1 MVRLC
6 SLSLKLTSD
15 TVQAKLTSLLL
26 AFWCLASSTL
36 ADPKAKAKAKAQL
49 DYYGEYG
56 EYNYADYGDYGP
68 GQYTV
73 NCRAAN
79 EPLTKFSQ
87 SRRRRLL
94 LIETASVLHI
104 KTLC

>member
-1 MVRLC
+1 MVRLQC
-6 SLSLKLTSD
+6 SVQFVKHKLTSD
-15 TVQAKLTSLLL
+15 THQAKLTSLLL
-26 AFWCLASSTL
+26 ALWCLTSSTL

-73 NCRAAN
+73 NCRAAY
-79 EPLTKFSQ
+79 EPLHWRSFHNRGEAPTTSSTRAFS
-87 SRRRRLL
+87 
-94 LIETASVLHI
+94 
-104 KTLC
+104 

>member
-1 MVRLC
+1 MVRLQC
-6 SLSLKLTSD
+6 SVQFVKHKLTAD
-15 TVQAKLTSLLL
+15 THQAKLTSLLL
-26 AFWCLASSTL
+26 ALWCLTSSTL

-73 NCRAAN
+73 LSRAAY
-79 EPLTKFSQ
+79 EPLAKFSQ
-87 SRRRRLL
+87 SWRS
-94 LIETASVLHI
+94 TYY
-104 KTLC
+104 